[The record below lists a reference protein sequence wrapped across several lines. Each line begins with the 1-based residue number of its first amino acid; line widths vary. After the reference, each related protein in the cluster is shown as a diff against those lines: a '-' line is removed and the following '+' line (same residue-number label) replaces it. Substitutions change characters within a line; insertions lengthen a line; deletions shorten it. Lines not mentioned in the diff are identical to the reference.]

1 MPYEIN
7 AYEIPIAIRALRTAS
22 IYILNNGDK
31 TILVDTGMDEH
42 IDTFLK
48 SKGVKIENID
58 MVFLTHLH
66 IDHLGGVNKLSQSYG
81 LNGYIGKNDL
91 KRIEVIQNSS
101 NKFITWQVNYL
112 KRNGVPD
119 KMLENIGENHPI
131 FSELKNYMALRMD
144 SFDSIRTKI
153 DDFNFLDVPGHSPG
167 STCFMVNNNSSL
179 FSGDHILE
187 RISPNIS
194 YYDED
199 EDMLGEYLASL
210 AKTKND
216 QITNTF
222 PGHGLPI
229 GNPNRR
235 IDQLIRHHEDRM
247 NEIRELARNGWLTSY
262 EVAKKMKWSKGRT
275 METMNMMETNFAIG
289 EAISHLRH
297 MEKEGIIDMRETG
310 GVYSYRSK

>member
-22 IYILNNGDK
+22 IYILNNGNK

-144 SFDSIRTKI
+144 SFDFIRTKI
-153 DDFNFLDVPGHSPG
+153 GDFNFLDVPGHSPG

-216 QITNTF
+216 QIMNTF
-222 PGHGLPI
+222 PGHGLPL

-247 NEIRELARNGWLTSY
+247 KEIRELARNGWLTSY